1 MVTLL
6 ERMTKYKTK
15 KTFSTIA
22 LYAQRKN
29 QLLVSNID
37 YIRKIIFCRKIEKL
51 FLNKKRQYLAKMFD

>member
-15 KTFSTIA
+15 KTFSAIA

-29 QLLVSNID
+29 QLFVSNID
-37 YIRKIIFCRKIEKL
+37 YMRKIIFCRKI
-51 FLNKKRQYLAKMFD
+51 